1 MCIYPIDLDND
12 SDTDIIASGS
22 SNLYYLLNDGSQNF
36 TKYEFAS
43 VAGNNHFQS
52 LYPVDFDDDSD
63 IDIIYATDTDVI
75 INGYENDCSENF
87 TLHNIDPSIAA
98 SSVKAIDI
106 YGDVDLDVVATTR
119 DGDAIVRYE
128 NK

>member
-1 MCIYPIDLDND
+1 MAGITTKIWDQLSNIIND
-12 SDTDIIASGS
+12 SNTI
-22 SNLYYLLNDGSQNF
+22 LLSTHFNADGDGLGDPNDETLSCGVP
-36 TKYEFAS
+36 TGYVE
-43 VAGNNHFQS
+43 
-52 LYPVDFDDDSD
+52 DC
-63 IDIIYATDTDVI
+63 TDVNDECFTNI
-75 INGYENDCSENF
+75 IDECDICDGDGYENDCSGNF